1 MRRKSH
7 HGAAEHESRLSAVE
21 VFSVLHRRMEW
32 VGEVLAFVG
41 MMLISVSILVLISDI
56 VGRKTID
63 FTVYGIDDVNGLLI
77 MSFICLA
84 LPFAFLREGHV
95 GVEFIT
101 DALPRRTLVL
111 VKLAVAVIIC
121 GWVGVL
127 VYFSYLQAVA
137 QIAMGSSSPTL
148 AIPIVWY
155 WTPLLIGMAVS
166 VVACLVNVFR
176 DILEAFSGHDPLGAG
191 HRSKAGSD

>member
-1 MRRKSH
+1 M
-7 HGAAEHESRLSAVE
+7 
-21 VFSVLHRRMEW
+21 FSIFHRRMEW
-32 VGEVLAFVG
+32 LGEVLAFFG
-41 MMLISVSILVLISDI
+41 MMLISVSIVVLIVDI

-63 FTVYGIDDVNGLLI
+63 FTIYGIDDINGLLI

-101 DALPRRTLVL
+101 DALPPRPLVV
-111 VKLAVAVIIC
+111 VKLLVTMICC
-121 GWVGVL
+121 GWVVVL
-127 VYFSYLQAVA
+127 VYFSYRQAVA

-148 AIPIVWY
+148 AIPIAWY

-166 VVACLVNVFR
+166 VVACLVNVLRYF
-176 DILEAFSGHDPLGAG
+176 IAVFSGHDPLGAG
-191 HRSKAGSD
+191 TQSGAESD